1 MTIKRDFRTL
11 APATQAELRRVA
23 VAMVRAGKTRIEA
36 AQTVGVNRRFVGQ
49 WVKVAAQDGEA
60 VLAGRRRGRRPGEQK
75 ALSAAQEDRLRVLV
89 ARGCP
94 DQFGLSFALWTR
106 QAVRALIARETGVWL
121 TLSVVGR
128 YLRAWGFT
136 AQRPARRATERR
148 DEVVRAWLERTYPAI
163 ARKAKAQ
170 GCEIQW
176 ADETGLSSRANY
188 GRSFAPRGHTPVIRR
203 PGKRFS
209 QSMISSLTNQGK
221 LQYCSL
227 CLDWIV
233 GCRSGD
239 AGLAAMAGVAAGLPA
254 GVRLS
259 DHISLGVIARAVPPE
274 RVRQVL
280 AETGKAS
287 ERERDLP
294 AQVMVY
300 YAIALALYMGSST
313 REVLRC
319 LLEGL
324 RWLWGAAA
332 VKVAGKS
339 GISQA
344 RRRLGAAP
352 LRRLYEGLVQP
363 IATPAS
369 KGAWYRDW
377 RLVSLDGSCL
387 EVADTAANRSEF
399 GVPGASRG
407 ASAFPQLRFAALV
420 ENGTHV
426 LFGARLGPYAQ
437 GEITLA
443 REVLAALRPGMLC
456 LADRQFF
463 GHALWRLALDTGAD
477 LLWRVKHN
485 LRLPREAVL
494 ADGSYLTTVYPSD
507 KDRRHRTGGVRVRV
521 VEYRLE
527 GVAEAE
533 PLYRLVT
540 TILDPA
546 KAPAAEL
553 AALYHERWEIEGA
566 LAELK
571 THLRGAQVVLRS
583 KSPELVRQ
591 EFWGLLLAHFAVR
604 GLMHEA
610 ALRADED
617 PDRLS
622 FLHAVRVVRRKLPLF
637 AALSPS
643 GQARPA

>member
-1 MTIKRDFRTL
+1 
-11 APATQAELRRVA
+11 
-23 VAMVRAGKTRIEA
+23 
-36 AQTVGVNRRFVGQ
+36 
-49 WVKVAAQDGEA
+49 
-60 VLAGRRRGRRPGEQK
+60 
-75 ALSAAQEDRLRVLV
+75 
-89 ARGCP
+89 
-94 DQFGLSFALWTR
+94 
-106 QAVRALIARETGVWL
+106 
-121 TLSVVGR
+121 
-128 YLRAWGFT
+128 
-136 AQRPARRATERR
+136 
-148 DEVVRAWLERTYPAI
+148 
-163 ARKAKAQ
+163 
-170 GCEIQW
+170 
-176 ADETGLSSRANY
+176 
-188 GRSFAPRGHTPVIRR
+188 
-203 PGKRFS
+203 
-209 QSMISSLTNQGK
+209 
-221 LQYCSL
+221 
-227 CLDWIV
+227 
-233 GCRSGD
+233 
-239 AGLAAMAGVAAGLPA
+239 MAGTPAGLPA

-259 DHISLGVIARAVPPE
+259 DHTSLGVIARAVPPG

-280 AETGKAS
+280 AETGRAS

-294 AQVMVY
+294 AQAMVY

-324 RWLWGAAA
+324 RWLWGAEA

-344 RRRLGAAP
+344 RSRLGEAP
-352 LRRLYEGLVQP
+352 LHRLYEALVQP
-363 IATPAS
+363 IATSAS
-369 KGAWYRDW
+369 KGAWYRNW

-387 EVADTAANRSEF
+387 DVADTEANRAAF
-399 GVPGASRG
+399 GLPGASRG
-407 ASAFPQLRFAALV
+407 ESAFPRLRFVALV

-426 LFGARLGPYAQ
+426 LFGARLGRYAE
-437 GEITLA
+437 GETTLA
-443 REVLAALRPGMLC
+443 HKALAALRPDMLC

-463 GHALWRLALDTGAD
+463 GHALWQAAAASGAD

-494 ADGSYLTTVYPSD
+494 ADGSYRATIYPTD
-507 KDRRHRTGGVRVRV
+507 KDRRHRAGGVRVRV

-527 GVAEAE
+527 GIADAE

-540 TILDPA
+540 TILDPTQ
-546 KAPAAEL
+546 APAAEL

-571 THLRGAQVVLRS
+571 TQLRGARVVLRS
-583 KSPELVRQ
+583 KTPELVRQ

-622 FLHAVRVVRRKLPLF
+622 FSHAVRVVRRKVPLF

-643 GQARPA
+643 RQARPA